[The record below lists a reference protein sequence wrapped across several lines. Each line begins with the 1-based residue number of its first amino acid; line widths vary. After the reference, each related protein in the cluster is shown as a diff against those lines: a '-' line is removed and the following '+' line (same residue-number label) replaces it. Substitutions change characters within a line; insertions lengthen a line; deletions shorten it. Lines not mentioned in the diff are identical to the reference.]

1 MADIPVLSDAA
12 IDRLGALI
20 VHADQ
25 LVDEIY
31 FSSSAP
37 AHPDLLN
44 RAIRRVRDDLS
55 NNEVMAFKMALDRAG
70 RLPR

>member
-1 MADIPVLSDAA
+1 MIPQPSDSAL
-12 IDRLGALI
+12 DKLGALI

-37 AHPDLLN
+37 SHPDLLN

-55 NNEVMAFKMALDRAG
+55 NNEVMAFKLALDRAG
-70 RLPR
+70 RLPK